1 MKVNVMYGGE
11 LASMAGVSKETVEL
25 QEGSTLS
32 DLLTYIEKAH
42 GRRLLEALGDRL
54 LVLVNGRSVKL
65 SEADNLRLSEGD
77 FVSLLPPVLGGLR
90 GRTV

>member
-11 LASMAGVSKETVEL
+11 LASMAGVSRETVEL

-32 DLLTYIEKAH
+32 DLLAYIERAH
-42 GRRLLEALGDRL
+42 GRRLLEALGNRL
-54 LVLVNGRSVKL
+54 LLLVNGRSVKP
-65 SEADNLRLSEGD
+65 SEVSSLRLSEGD